1 LRLIHGH
8 LLGIHR
14 EVEDVGDLF
23 NEEYPLRG
31 YIYEVKEP
39 LDIHVILSKR
49 REKREERR
57 E

>member
-1 LRLIHGH
+1 M
-8 LLGIHR
+8 
-14 EVEDVGDLF
+14 GDLF